1 MATTLEAQRWKRME
15 DRHQELTALTEE
27 LMTLMEVDMAYT
39 ELIQKPANRQGVA
52 LTWVAAYVG

>member
-1 MATTLEAQRWKRME
+1 ME

-27 LMTLMEVDMAYT
+27 LTTLMEVDMAYT
-39 ELIQKPANRQGVA
+39 ELIQKLANRQGVA